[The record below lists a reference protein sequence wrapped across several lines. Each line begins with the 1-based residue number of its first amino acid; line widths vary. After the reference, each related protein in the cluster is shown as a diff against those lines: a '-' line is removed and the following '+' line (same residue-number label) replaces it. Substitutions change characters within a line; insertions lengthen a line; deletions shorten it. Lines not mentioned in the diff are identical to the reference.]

1 MRTPIESTDRNHAP
15 RARAAGF
22 SLIELL
28 VVIGIIVLLASL
40 VLAVSGS
47 VIRAN
52 EERATRNTLTVLD
65 TATEEYERTL
75 DRRISYRTGAVA
87 AGGVGLDPI
96 DLSGSP
102 LVWDIWS
109 NQPPTSNNLKEKPP
123 QASGVAN
130 WGNLPSPYGTISNG
144 GLPSYSSVPFRRTA
158 QLIWELTQAPSSAAV
173 LQQLPESVFRNLK
186 PQSASV
192 AIAGVRHC
200 VDSWDTPIIAVF
212 PGRDA
217 RLVADP
223 LGAADAPAN
232 IDADGTI
239 KCDSEWA
246 PHTAGG
252 MRLSCKNR
260 RILWASAGNN
270 ARFIDQN
277 GAQFVPSP
285 DNLYSYEP

>member
-1 MRTPIESTDRNHAP
+1 MRTPIESIDRIHAP

-75 DRRISYRTGAVA
+75 DRRISYRTGQVT
-87 AGGVGLDPI
+87 GGVAQDPAGNNANGLVYNFDTAPAAPPAG
-96 DLSGSP
+96 SGTTNWNA
-102 LVWDIWS
+102 LA
-109 NQPPTSNNLKEKPP
+109 QPYSTVT
-123 QASGVAN
+123 A
-130 WGNLPSPYGTISNG
+130 
-144 GLPSYSSVPFRRTA
+144 GLPAYSTAPFRRTA
-158 QLIWELTQAPSSAAV
+158 HLIWELTQNAATSPIM
-173 LQQLPESVFRNLK
+173 QQIPESYLRGIR
-186 PQSASV
+186 PAGAGSAQTT
-192 AIAGVRHC
+192 AVRHC